1 MNELAISSIYFQRSS
16 ADNWKLAAEAGIR
29 GAEGSIGPRQ
39 PVVSLVLDECES
51 IYKDM
56 TGGGLAV
63 SSLHLPFNPGWDIS
77 TLDPS
82 ERAAAIRNFKPLLD
96 WASGKGIGIAV
107 LHASGE
113 PIGDDIREEKLNIA
127 KQAIN
132 ELSDYAKG
140 KCVRITLENLPRDC
154 LGHTA
159 DEMLF
164 LTESGKNAG
173 ICFDVNHLLIETHK
187 DFMRKAGKY
196 IITTHLSD
204 YDRIDER
211 HWVIGDGCIDWKELS
226 GLFSEC
232 GYNGRYLF
240 EIYEP
245 MSEAP
250 FTLVELVR
258 RFYFY
263 TGERYA

>member
-16 ADNWKLAAEAGIR
+16 ADNWKLAAEAGIC
-29 GAEGSIGPRQ
+29 GAEVSIGPRQ
-39 PVVSLVLDECES
+39 PIAGLVLEECES

-56 TGGGLAV
+56 SGGGLEV

-77 TLDPS
+77 ALDSS
-82 ERAAAIRNFKPLLD
+82 ERAVAIRNFKPLID

-107 LHASGE
+107 LHASSE
-113 PIGDDIREEKLNIA
+113 PIGDDIREAKLNIA

-132 ELSDYAKG
+132 ELSEYAREKR
-140 KCVRITLENLPRDC
+140 VRIALENLPRDC
-154 LGHTA
+154 LGNTV

-173 ICFDVNHLLIETHK
+173 ICFDVNHLFIDTHTEFIK
-187 DFMRKAGKY
+187 KVGKY

-211 HWVIGDGCIDWKELS
+211 HWVIGDGCIDWKELAELLN
-226 GLFSEC
+226 GC

-240 EIYEP
+240 EINEP
-245 MSEAP
+245 VSGAP
-250 FTLVELVR
+250 FTLKELVR